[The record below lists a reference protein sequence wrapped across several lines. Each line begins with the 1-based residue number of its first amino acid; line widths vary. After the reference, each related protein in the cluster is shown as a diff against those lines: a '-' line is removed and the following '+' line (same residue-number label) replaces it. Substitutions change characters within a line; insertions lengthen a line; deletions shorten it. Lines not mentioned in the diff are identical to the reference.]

1 MGQRFLPLFMHIK
14 KFIGYI
20 QFEKRFS
27 QNTITAYKKDLSQF
41 AEYILSEY
49 QLNDIEKANY
59 QMIRSWIV
67 HLVGKSV
74 SSVTINRK
82 LSTLKSF
89 FRYLLK
95 EAVIIENP
103 MIKII
108 APKSNKR
115 LPEFVGKDN
124 MESLFE
130 DVGFD
135 EGFVG
140 RRDKLI
146 IEMLYFTGM
155 RLSEL
160 INLKDTD
167 IDLHNQQIKVLGKRN
182 KERIIP
188 FSLVLQNSIES
199 YLKIREKDIIKDEQ
213 NSFFFVTEKGKK
225 VYEKLVYR
233 TVNSYLG
240 KVSTLRKK
248 SPHVLRHTFATH
260 MLNNGADLNA
270 IKELLGHANLAAT
283 QIYTHNTIDQL
294 KSIYKQAHPRA

>member
-1 MGQRFLPLFMHIK
+1 MHIE
-14 KFIGYI
+14 KFIEYI

-27 QNTITAYKKDLSQF
+27 QNTIIAYKKDLSQF
-41 AEYILSEY
+41 SEYIILEY
-49 QLNDIEKANY
+49 QLNHIDKANY

-67 HLVGKSV
+67 YLVGKSV
-74 SSVTINRK
+74 SSGTINRK
-82 LSTLKSF
+82 LSALKSYF
-89 FRYLLK
+89 KYLLK

-103 MIKII
+103 MVKII
-108 APKSNKR
+108 SPKSNKR

-124 MESLFE
+124 MESLFK
-130 DVGFD
+130 DVEFN

-140 RRDKLI
+140 QRDKLI

-160 INLKDTD
+160 INLKDID
-167 IDLHNQQIKVLGKRN
+167 IDLYNQQIKVLGKRN
-182 KERIIP
+182 KERFIP
-188 FSLVLQNSIES
+188 FSLVLQNSIEN
-199 YLKIREKDIIKDEQ
+199 YLKIRKKDINQVEQ
-213 NSFFFVTEKGKK
+213 NHYFLVTQKGKK

>member
-1 MGQRFLPLFMHIK
+1 MHIE
-14 KFIGYI
+14 KFIQYI

-27 QNTITAYKKDLSQF
+27 PNTITAYRKDLSQF
-41 AEYILSEY
+41 SYYLKTEYNLAE
-49 QLNDIEKANY
+49 IEKSDF

-67 HLVGKSV
+67 YMVGDSA
-74 SSVTINRK
+74 STTTINRK
-82 LSTLKSF
+82 LSALKSF

-95 EAVIIENP
+95 EAVITESP
-103 MIKII
+103 MVKII
-108 APKSNKR
+108 TPKSNKR
-115 LPEFVGKDN
+115 LPEFVGKEN
-124 MESLFE
+124 MESLFQNIE
-130 DVGFD
+130 FNEEFD
-135 EGFVG
+135 GI
-140 RRDKLI
+140 RDKLI

-160 INLKDTD
+160 INLKDSD
-167 IDLHNQQIKVLGKRN
+167 IDIQSQQIKVLGKRN

-188 FSLVLQNSIES
+188 FSIVLQNSIES
-199 YLKIREKDIIKDEQ
+199 YLKVRKKDIIQLEQ
-213 NSFFFVTEKGKK
+213 NSYFFVTQKGKK
-225 VYEKLVYR
+225 IYEKLVYR

-270 IKELLGHANLAAT
+270 IKEILGHASLAAT
-283 QIYTHNTIDQL
+283 QVYTHNTIDQL

>member
-1 MGQRFLPLFMHIK
+1 MLIE
-14 KFIGYI
+14 KFIQYI

-27 QNTITAYKKDLSQF
+27 PNTITAYHKDLAQF
-41 AEYILSEY
+41 CEFLSTDY
-49 QLNDIEKANY
+49 NIKNIENSDY

-67 HLVGKSV
+67 DLVDKSI
-74 SSVTINRK
+74 SNTTINRK

-89 FRYLLK
+89 YKYLLK
-95 EAVIIENP
+95 EGIILENP
-103 MIKII
+103 MVKII
-108 APKSNKR
+108 APKLNKK
-115 LPEFVGKDN
+115 LPEFVGNDN
-124 MESLFE
+124 MESLFN
-130 DVGFD
+130 DVEFD
-135 EGFVG
+135 EGFIG
-140 RRDKLI
+140 SRNKLI

-167 IDLHNQQIKVLGKRN
+167 IDLHSQQLKVLGKRN

-188 FSLVLQNSIES
+188 FSIVLQKSIEE
-199 YLKIREKDIIKDEQ
+199 YLKIREKDINQTKQIPY
-213 NSFFFVTEKGKK
+213 FFVTQKGKK

-270 IKELLGHANLAAT
+270 IKELLGHASLAAT
-283 QIYTHNTIDQL
+283 QVYTHNTIDQL

>member
-1 MGQRFLPLFMHIK
+1 MHIE
-14 KFIGYI
+14 KFIQYI

-27 QNTITAYKKDLSQF
+27 PNTITAYRKDLSQF
-41 AEYILSEY
+41 SYYLKTEYNLAE
-49 QLNDIEKANY
+49 IEKSDF

-67 HLVGKSV
+67 YMVGDSA
-74 SSVTINRK
+74 STTTINRK
-82 LSTLKSF
+82 LSALKSF

-95 EAVIIENP
+95 EAVITESP
-103 MIKII
+103 MVKII
-108 APKSNKR
+108 TPKSNKR
-115 LPEFVGKDN
+115 LPEFVGKEN
-124 MESLFE
+124 MESLFQNIE
-130 DVGFD
+130 FNEEFD
-135 EGFVG
+135 GV
-140 RRDKLI
+140 RDKLI

-160 INLKDTD
+160 INLKDSD
-167 IDLHNQQIKVLGKRN
+167 IDIQSQQIKVLGKRN

-188 FSLVLQNSIES
+188 FSIVLQNSIEN
-199 YLKIREKDIIKDEQ
+199 YLKVRKKDIIQLEQ
-213 NSFFFVTEKGKK
+213 NSYFFVTQKGKK
-225 VYEKLVYR
+225 IYEKLVYR

-270 IKELLGHANLAAT
+270 IKEILGHASLAAT
-283 QIYTHNTIDQL
+283 QVYTHNTIDQL

>member
-1 MGQRFLPLFMHIK
+1 MHID
-14 KFIGYI
+14 KFIEYL

-27 QNTITAYKKDLSQF
+27 QNTLTAYKKDLSQF
-41 AEYILSEY
+41 TEFTLSEY
-49 QLNDIEKANY
+49 QIKGIEEVSHH
-59 QMIRSWIV
+59 MIRSWIV
-67 HLVGKSV
+67 HLVGELV
-74 SSVTINRK
+74 SSVTIKRK
-82 LSTLKSF
+82 LSALKSYF
-89 FRYLLK
+89 KYLLK
-95 EAVIIENP
+95 DGMIKENP
-103 MIKII
+103 MMKIN

-130 DVGFD
+130 NIDFDDGFI
-135 EGFVG
+135 GQ
-140 RRDKLI
+140 RDKLI
-146 IEMLYFTGM
+146 IEMFYLTGM

-160 INLKDTD
+160 INLKDSD
-167 IDLHNQQIKVLGKRN
+167 IDIHNQQIKVLGKRN

-188 FSLVLQNSIES
+188 FSFVLQNSIEN
-199 YLKIREKDIIKDEQ
+199 YLKIREKDIIKGEQ
-213 NSFFFVTEKGKK
+213 NSFFFVTQKGNK

-233 TVNSYLG
+233 VVNSYLG

-270 IKELLGHANLAAT
+270 IKELLGHASLAAT
-283 QIYTHNTIDQL
+283 QIYTHNTIEQL

>member
-1 MGQRFLPLFMHIK
+1 MYIE
-14 KFIGYI
+14 KFIQFI

-27 QNTITAYKKDLSQF
+27 QNTITSYKNDLSQF
-41 AEYILSEY
+41 TEFQLNEY
-49 QLNDIEKANY
+49 QVNNIEKADF

-67 HLVGKSV
+67 YLVDKSV
-74 SSVTINRK
+74 STSTINRK

-89 FRYLLK
+89 YKYLLK
-95 EAVIIENP
+95 EGVIDENP

-115 LPEFVGKDN
+115 LPEFVGKEN
-124 MESLFE
+124 MNHLFE
-130 DVGFD
+130 DIEFE

-140 RRDKLI
+140 KRDKLI

-160 INLKDTD
+160 INIKDLD
-167 IDLHNQQIKVLGKRN
+167 VDLQNQQIKVLGKRN
-182 KERIIP
+182 KERLIP
-188 FSLVLQNSIES
+188 FSLVLQNSIED
-199 YLKIREKDIIKDEQ
+199 YLKIRNKDINQSEQ
-213 NSFFFVTEKGKK
+213 KIYFFVTQKGKK

-233 TVNSYLG
+233 AVNSYLG

-270 IKELLGHANLAAT
+270 IKELLGHSNLAAT

>member
-1 MGQRFLPLFMHIK
+1 MLIE
-14 KFIGYI
+14 KFIQYI

-27 QNTITAYKKDLSQF
+27 PNTITAYKKDLSQF
-41 AEYILSEY
+41 SGFLSSEY
-49 QLNDIEKANY
+49 NIKNIEGSDY

-67 HLVGKSV
+67 YLVSESV
-74 SSVTINRK
+74 STTTINRK
-82 LSTLKSF
+82 LSALKSF
-89 FRYLLK
+89 FKYMLR
-95 EAVIIENP
+95 ESVISENP

-108 APKSNKR
+108 APKSNKK
-115 LPEFVGKDN
+115 LPEFVTNDS
-124 MESLFE
+124 MESLFN
-130 DVGFD
+130 DVTFD
-135 EGFVG
+135 DGFVG
-140 RRDKLI
+140 HRDKLI

-160 INLKDTD
+160 INLRDSD
-167 IDLHNQQIKVLGKRN
+167 IDLNYQRIKVLGKRN
-182 KERIIP
+182 KERLIP
-188 FSLVLQNSIES
+188 FSMVLNKSIED
-199 YLKIREKDIIKDEQ
+199 YLKIRKKDIIQDEQ
-213 NSFFFVTEKGKK
+213 NSYFFVTQKGKK

>member
-1 MGQRFLPLFMHIK
+1 MHIE
-14 KFIGYI
+14 KFIQYI

-27 QNTITAYKKDLSQF
+27 PNTITAYKKDLSQF
-41 AEYILSEY
+41 SEFIQSEY
-49 QLNDIEKANY
+49 EVNNIINVNY

-67 HLVGKSV
+67 HLIDESV
-74 SSVTINRK
+74 STTTINRK

-89 FRYLLK
+89 FKYLLR
-95 EAVIIENP
+95 ENIILENP
-103 MIKII
+103 MVKII
-108 APKSNKR
+108 SPKSNKK
-115 LPEFVGKDN
+115 LPEFVGNDN

-130 DVGFD
+130 DIKFD
-135 EGFVG
+135 DGFVG

-146 IEMLYFTGM
+146 VEMLYFTGM

-160 INLKDTD
+160 INLKDID
-167 IDLHNQQIKVLGKRN
+167 IDLHYQQIKVLGKRN

-188 FSLVLQNSIES
+188 FSIVLQESIEE
-199 YLKIREKDIIKDEQ
+199 YLKIRKKDIIQVEQ
-213 NSFFFVTEKGKK
+213 NQYFFVTQKGKK

-233 TVNSYLG
+233 TVNSYLS

>member
-1 MGQRFLPLFMHIK
+1 MLIE
-14 KFIGYI
+14 KFIKYI

-27 QNTITAYKKDLSQF
+27 QNTIIAYTKDLSQF
-41 AEYILSEY
+41 STYILSVY
-49 QLNDIEKANY
+49 QIREIEKSDF
-59 QMIRSWIV
+59 QVIRSWIV
-67 HLVGKSV
+67 YLVGESV

-82 LSTLKSF
+82 LSALKSF

-95 EAVIIENP
+95 EGVIRENP
-103 MIKII
+103 MLKII

-124 MESLFE
+124 MESLFRDIE
-130 DVGFD
+130 FD
-135 EGFVG
+135 EGFAG
-140 RRDKLI
+140 SRDKLI

-167 IDLHNQQIKVLGKRN
+167 IDIHSQRIKVLGKRN

-199 YLKIREKDIIKDEQ
+199 YIKIREKDIIHVEQ
-213 NSFFFVTEKGKK
+213 NPYFFVTQKGNKL
-225 VYEKLVYR
+225 YEKLVYR

>member
-1 MGQRFLPLFMHIK
+1 MHIE
-14 KFIGYI
+14 KFIQYI

-27 QNTITAYKKDLSQF
+27 PNTITAYKKDLSQF
-41 AEYILSEY
+41 SEFILSEY
-49 QLNDIEKANY
+49 QVKNIESINY
-59 QMIRSWIV
+59 QIIRYWIV
-67 HLVGKSV
+67 DLVGKSV
-74 SSVTINRK
+74 STTTINRK

-89 FRYLLK
+89 FKYLLR
-95 EAVIIENP
+95 EDVISANP
-103 MIKII
+103 MVKII
-108 APKSNKR
+108 SPKSNKK
-115 LPEFVGKDN
+115 LPEFVGNDN
-124 MESLFE
+124 MESLFK
-130 DVGFD
+130 DIKFD
-135 EGFVG
+135 DGFVG

-160 INLKDTD
+160 INLKDSD
-167 IDLHNQQIKVLGKRN
+167 IDLHYQQIKVLGKRN
-182 KERIIP
+182 KERVIP
-188 FSLVLQNSIES
+188 FSKVLQDSIED
-199 YLKIREKDIIKDEQ
+199 YLKIRKKDIIQFEQ
-213 NSFFFVTEKGKK
+213 NQYFFVTQKGKK

>member
-1 MGQRFLPLFMHIK
+1 MLIE
-14 KFIGYI
+14 KFIKYI

-27 QNTITAYKKDLSQF
+27 QNTIIAYTKDLSQF
-41 AEYILSEY
+41 STYILSVY
-49 QLNDIEKANY
+49 QIREIEKSDF

-67 HLVGKSV
+67 YLVGESV

-82 LSTLKSF
+82 LSALKSF

-95 EAVIIENP
+95 EGVIRENP
-103 MIKII
+103 MLKII

-124 MESLFE
+124 MESLFRDIE
-130 DVGFD
+130 FD
-135 EGFVG
+135 EGFAG
-140 RRDKLI
+140 SRDKLI

-167 IDLHNQQIKVLGKRN
+167 IDIHSQRIKVLGKRN

-199 YLKIREKDIIKDEQ
+199 YIKIREKDIIHVEQ
-213 NSFFFVTEKGKK
+213 NPYFFVTQKGNKL
-225 VYEKLVYR
+225 YEKLVYR

>member
-1 MGQRFLPLFMHIK
+1 MLIE
-14 KFIGYI
+14 KFIQYI

-27 QNTITAYKKDLSQF
+27 PNTITAYKKDLSQF
-41 AEYILSEY
+41 SEFLSTEYNI
-49 QLNDIEKANY
+49 NNIEDSDY

-67 HLVGKSV
+67 YLVGESASTTTV
-74 SSVTINRK
+74 NRK

-89 FRYLLK
+89 FKYLLR
-95 EAVIIENP
+95 ESVISENP
-103 MIKII
+103 MTKII
-108 APKSNKR
+108 APKSTKK
-115 LPEFVGKDN
+115 LPEFVANDS
-124 MESLFE
+124 MESLFN
-130 DVGFD
+130 DITFD

-140 RRDKLI
+140 HRDKLI

-160 INLKDTD
+160 INLKDSD
-167 IDLHNQQIKVLGKRN
+167 IDLNYQRIKVLGKRN
-182 KERIIP
+182 KERLIP
-188 FSLVLQNSIES
+188 FSMVLHKSIED
-199 YLKIREKDIIKDEQ
+199 YLKIRKKDIIQDEQ
-213 NSFFFVTEKGKK
+213 TLYFFVTQKGKK

>member
-1 MGQRFLPLFMHIK
+1 MLIE
-14 KFIGYI
+14 KFIQYI

-27 QNTITAYKKDLSQF
+27 PNTITAYKKDLSQF
-41 AEYILSEY
+41 SGFLSSEY
-49 QLNDIEKANY
+49 NIKNIEGSDY

-67 HLVGKSV
+67 YLVSESV
-74 SSVTINRK
+74 STTTINRK
-82 LSTLKSF
+82 LSALKSF
-89 FRYLLK
+89 FKYILR
-95 EAVIIENP
+95 ESVISENP

-108 APKSNKR
+108 APKSNKK
-115 LPEFVGKDN
+115 LPEFVTNDS
-124 MESLFE
+124 MESLFN
-130 DVGFD
+130 DVTFD
-135 EGFVG
+135 DGFVG
-140 RRDKLI
+140 HRDKLI

-160 INLKDTD
+160 INLRDSD
-167 IDLHNQQIKVLGKRN
+167 IDLNYQRIKVLGKRN
-182 KERIIP
+182 KERLIP
-188 FSLVLQNSIES
+188 FSMVLNKSIED
-199 YLKIREKDIIKDEQ
+199 YLKIRKKDIIQDEQ
-213 NSFFFVTEKGKK
+213 NSYFFVTQKGKK

>member
-1 MGQRFLPLFMHIK
+1 MHIE
-14 KFIGYI
+14 KFIQYI

-27 QNTITAYKKDLSQF
+27 PNTITAYRKDLSQF
-41 AEYILSEY
+41 SDYLKTEYHLTE
-49 QLNDIEKANY
+49 IEKSDF

-67 HLVGKSV
+67 YMVGKSA
-74 SSVTINRK
+74 STTTINRK
-82 LSTLKSF
+82 LSALKSF

-95 EAVIIENP
+95 EAVITESP
-103 MIKII
+103 MVKII
-108 APKSNKR
+108 TPKSNKR
-115 LPEFVGKDN
+115 LPEFVGKEN
-124 MESLFE
+124 MESLFQNIE
-130 DVGFD
+130 FNEEFD
-135 EGFVG
+135 GV
-140 RRDKLI
+140 RDKLI

-160 INLKDTD
+160 INLKDANID
-167 IDLHNQQIKVLGKRN
+167 IQSQQIKVLGKRN

-188 FSLVLQNSIES
+188 FSKVLQNSIEN
-199 YLKIREKDIIKDEQ
+199 YLKVRKKDIIQLEQ
-213 NSFFFVTEKGKK
+213 NSYFFVTQKGKK
-225 VYEKLVYR
+225 IYEKLVYR

-270 IKELLGHANLAAT
+270 IKEILGHASLAAT
-283 QIYTHNTIDQL
+283 QVYTHNTIDQL

>member
-1 MGQRFLPLFMHIK
+1 MLIE
-14 KFIGYI
+14 KFIKYI

-27 QNTITAYKKDLSQF
+27 QNTIIAYTKDLSQF
-41 AEYILSEY
+41 STYILSVY
-49 QLNDIEKANY
+49 QIREIEKSDF
-59 QMIRSWIV
+59 QVIRSWIV
-67 HLVGKSV
+67 YLVGESV

-82 LSTLKSF
+82 LSALKSF

-95 EAVIIENP
+95 EGVIRENP
-103 MIKII
+103 MLKII

-124 MESLFE
+124 MESLFRDIE
-130 DVGFD
+130 FD
-135 EGFVG
+135 EGFAG
-140 RRDKLI
+140 SRDKLI

-167 IDLHNQQIKVLGKRN
+167 IDIHSQRIKVLGKRN
-182 KERIIP
+182 NERIIP

-199 YLKIREKDIIKDEQ
+199 YIKIREKDIIHVEQ
-213 NSFFFVTEKGKK
+213 NPYFFVTQKGNKL
-225 VYEKLVYR
+225 YEKLVYR

>member
-1 MGQRFLPLFMHIK
+1 MYIE
-14 KFIGYI
+14 KFIQHI

-27 QNTITAYKKDLSQF
+27 QNTITGYKKDLVQF
-41 AEYILSEY
+41 ADFLLSEF
-49 QLNDIEKANY
+49 QLNKIERADY

-67 HLVGKSV
+67 YLLDKTAIASTVK
-74 SSVTINRK
+74 RK

-89 FRYLLK
+89 FKYLLK
-95 EAVIIENP
+95 EDVIEENP
-103 MIKII
+103 MTKII

-115 LPEFVGKDN
+115 LPEFVGKEN
-124 MESLFE
+124 MAHLFE
-130 DVGFD
+130 DIKFD

-140 RRDKLI
+140 KRDKLI

-160 INLKDTD
+160 INIKDSD
-167 IDLHNQQIKVLGKRN
+167 IDIHNLNIKVLGKRN

-188 FSLVLQNSIES
+188 FSLVLQKSIED
-199 YLKIREKDIIKDEQ
+199 YLKSRKKDINQSEQ
-213 NSFFFVTEKGKK
+213 NSYFFVTEKGKK

-260 MLNNGADLNA
+260 MLNNGADLNT
-270 IKELLGHANLAAT
+270 IKEILGHANLAAT
-283 QIYTHNTIDQL
+283 QIYTHNTIEQL

>member
-1 MGQRFLPLFMHIK
+1 MHTK
-14 KFIGYI
+14 KFIEYI
-20 QFEKRFS
+20 RFEKRFS
-27 QNTITAYKKDLSQF
+27 PNTIIAYKKDLAQF
-41 AEYILSEY
+41 ADYLLSEY
-49 QLNDIEKANY
+49 RIAGIEKADH

-67 HLVGKSV
+67 YLVDQSV
-74 SSVTINRK
+74 SSATINRK
-82 LSTLKSF
+82 LSALKSF

-95 EAVIIENP
+95 EAVIKENP

-108 APKSNKR
+108 APRSNKR

-124 MESLFE
+124 MESLLE
-130 DVGFD
+130 DVEFD
-135 EGFVG
+135 EGFAG
-140 RRDKLI
+140 KRDKLI

-160 INLKDTD
+160 TNLKDSD
-167 IDLHNQQIKVLGKRN
+167 IDLHKQQIKVLGKRN

-188 FSLVLQNSIES
+188 FSLVLQNSIKS
-199 YLKIREKDIIKDEQ
+199 YLKIREKDIIKEEQ
-213 NSFFFVTEKGKK
+213 NFFFFVTGKGKK

-240 KVSTLRKK
+240 RVSTLRKK

-270 IKELLGHANLAAT
+270 IKELLGHSNLAAT

>member
-1 MGQRFLPLFMHIK
+1 MLIE
-14 KFIGYI
+14 KFIKYI

-27 QNTITAYKKDLSQF
+27 QNTIIAYTKDLSQF
-41 AEYILSEY
+41 STYVLSVY
-49 QLNDIEKANY
+49 QIREIEKSDF
-59 QMIRSWIV
+59 QVIRSWIV
-67 HLVGKSV
+67 YLVGESV

-82 LSTLKSF
+82 LSALKSF

-95 EAVIIENP
+95 EGVIRENP
-103 MIKII
+103 MLKII

-124 MESLFE
+124 MESLFRDIE
-130 DVGFD
+130 FD
-135 EGFVG
+135 EGFAG
-140 RRDKLI
+140 SRDKLI

-167 IDLHNQQIKVLGKRN
+167 IDIHSQRIKVLGKRN

-199 YLKIREKDIIKDEQ
+199 YIKIREKDIIHVEQ
-213 NSFFFVTEKGKK
+213 NPYFFVTQKGNKL
-225 VYEKLVYR
+225 YEKLVYR